1 MKTVQK
7 QYKNSTKT
15 VSHLLNVG
23 RGRLKNLWLMAV
35 PLLFLLP
42 SSCNEPQILD
52 AVPLDAETEIRNII
66 ASGCGDDPCDG
77 NYDDIKVINEDYS
90 INGCSVRVHYRMA
103 RCGNSFYV
111 TNIGTTLLN
120 PTSPACNKWNQYF
133 QNGQTVQANEALN
146 AFYNAITMAIE
157 STIVSQFSS
166 AFPILTVNVIE
177 TYCHTMCVS
186 YDGEGNPNVYHERCG
201 TNCCIRT
208 RQYVNGIPYG
218 APAYAGNPTCTPI
231 SITCN
236 QTGLPC
242 QPACARL

>member
-1 MKTVQK
+1 MT
-7 QYKNSTKT
+7 
-15 VSHLLNVG
+15 
-23 RGRLKNLWLMAV
+23 V

-66 ASGCGDDPCDG
+66 ASGCGDDPCGG
-77 NYDDIKVINEDYS
+77 NWDEVKVIEEDFN
-90 INGCSVRVHYRMA
+90 INGCQVRVRYR
-103 RCGNSFYV
+103 RIKCGNSFYI

-120 PTSPACNKWNQYF
+120 PSSPACNKWNQYF

-146 AFYNAITMAIE
+146 AFYKAITMAIE
-157 STIVSQFSS
+157 NSLVNSFPGLPLLNVS
-166 AFPILTVNVIE
+166 VIE

-186 YDGEGNPNVYHERCG
+186 YDGEGNPNVFHERCG

-208 RQYVNGIPYG
+208 TTYANGGPTSQ
-218 APAYAGNPTCTPI
+218 PAYAGNPLCTPI
-231 SITCN
+231 SVSCN